1 MSAAT
6 NALEISLLDH
16 LVGNATYTPGTLY
29 LALATAVADPE
40 AGTFTEVTNTGTAYT
55 RQSLAAS
62 NWAGAASGSVTT
74 DTNVSFTTAT
84 ADYGT
89 VTHIVVVGGSG
100 ADTQGGGVPLIT
112 QALTSSKTV
121 ETGDTF
127 VVNAGNLTVNLT

>member
-6 NALEISLLDH
+6 NYLELKLLDH

-40 AGTFTEVTNTGTAYT
+40 AGTFTEVTDTGTAYT

-62 NWAGAASGSVTT
+62 NWDAAASGSVTT
-74 DTNVSFTTAT
+74 GTNIQFPTAT

-89 VTHIVVVGGSG
+89 VTHIAI
-100 ADTQGGGVPLIT
+100 ADDSAQGGGNILIT
-112 QALTSSKTV
+112 QALTSQKLV
-121 ETGDTF
+121 ENGDTF
-127 VVNAGNLTVNLT
+127 VINLNNLTINLT

>member
-6 NALEISLLDH
+6 NYLELKLLDH

-40 AGTFTEVTNTGTAYT
+40 AGTFTEVTDTGTAYT
-55 RQSLAAS
+55 RQSLAPA
-62 NWAGAASGSVTT
+62 NWDAAASGSVTT
-74 DTNVSFTTAT
+74 GSTVTFTTAT
-84 ADYGT
+84 ANYGT
-89 VTHIVVVGGSG
+89 VTHIVITDDS
-100 ADTQGGGVPLIT
+100 AQGGGNVLIT

-127 VVNAGNLTVNLT
+127 VVNTGNLTINLT

>member
-1 MSAAT
+1 MSSAT
-6 NALEISLLDH
+6 NVLELKLLDH

-40 AGTFTEVTNTGTAYT
+40 AGTFTEVTNTGTAYA

-74 DTNVSFTTAT
+74 SANVQFPTAT
-84 ADYGT
+84 ANYGT
-89 VTHIVVVGGSG
+89 VTHIVIAGGTG
-100 ADTQGGGVPLIT
+100 ADAQGGGDVLIT

-127 VVNAGNLTVNLT
+127 VVNTGNLTINLT